1 MDQIKKIVV
10 IGPESTGKSTLSRAL
25 SERLQTIWVK
35 EFAREYLVHKK
46 NIYDQQDLLAI
57 AKGQIESENQCS
69 QQANKYLICDTD
81 LYVIKVWSE
90 HRYGTVVNW
99 ILEQIAIRKYD
110 IYILCDIDMPWI
122 ADEDAQREHGDP
134 EMRFYFYNI
143 YKDIVQASGIPW
155 INVCGNETERL
166 EQSLAAIRALK

>member
-1 MDQIKKIVV
+1 LDQIKKIVV
-10 IGPESTGKSTLSRAL
+10 IGPESTGKSTLSAAL
-25 SERLQTIWVK
+25 AERLQTIWVK
-35 EFAREYLVHKK
+35 EFAREYLVNKK

-57 AKGQIESENQCS
+57 AKGQVESENQYC

-81 LYVIKVWSE
+81 LYVLKVWSE
-90 HRYGTVVNW
+90 HKYGTVANW

-110 IYILCDIDMPWI
+110 FYVLCDIDMPWI

-155 INVCGNETERL
+155 INVSGNEAERL